1 MIQFAIGLLSLVG
14 YIVYRETHPLPPLSD
29 EFEMETSL
37 VHGNNYILPPERE
50 RGPKHFPN
58 PNKPKEYK
66 RLTTYVFKCH
76 ITPNKAL
83 LRDASIHE
91 MKVPQDYMINE
102 FHIGVH
108 SDNTVEYLDLGKQ
121 YHSDRCPK
129 SHCVFLGHL
138 MGEKLTIDL
147 MKDIM
152 DLLLTYELDN
162 PMDHRHWDNADF
174 HKSNQGILE
183 TMKRIS
189 AT

>member
-1 MIQFAIGLLSLVG
+1 
-14 YIVYRETHPLPPLSD
+14 
-29 EFEMETSL
+29 
-37 VHGNNYILPPERE
+37 
-50 RGPKHFPN
+50 
-58 PNKPKEYK
+58 
-66 RLTTYVFKCH
+66 
-76 ITPNKAL
+76 
-83 LRDASIHE
+83 
-91 MKVPQDYMINE
+91 
-102 FHIGVH
+102 
-108 SDNTVEYLDLGKQ
+108 
-121 YHSDRCPK
+121 
-129 SHCVFLGHL
+129 